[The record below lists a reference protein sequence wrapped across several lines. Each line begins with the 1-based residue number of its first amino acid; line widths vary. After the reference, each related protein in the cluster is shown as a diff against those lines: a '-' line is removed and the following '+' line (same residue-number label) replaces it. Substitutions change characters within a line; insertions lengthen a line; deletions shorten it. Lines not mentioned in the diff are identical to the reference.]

1 MADADLKLIL
11 GADIPPSVAKIKQ
24 DMGEISKQLSK
35 ENLLVKVGLDTSA
48 ITKQIPDIRMSLNN
62 AFSKTDPVD
71 IKVNV
76 QTRDIETM
84 KSVLTEQL
92 NTISQSFNESGK
104 ASDDFAQRIENI
116 RNSLNS
122 LSGVAGVTQISNA
135 INSLSKELK
144 DIDTSNIDNLA
155 LKLTSFRT
163 QTLTSPI
170 GDDGLK
176 ALEEAEATLRRIQ
189 SSDFGTLIR
198 SDQIEL
204 VDQLND
210 AIKRVSNSFAE
221 TKAEAAKQKAVDS
234 LNAAYSNWNRP
245 CLVSGQI
252 ILVCRWTPLPFL
264 HTPPCCK
271 G

>member
-11 GADIPPSVAKIKQ
+11 GADISPSVAKIKQ

-104 ASDDFAQRIENI
+104 ASDEFCAADREHPKFAQFLIC
-116 RNSLNS
+116 
-122 LSGVAGVTQISNA
+122 VAGVTQISNA
-135 INSLSKELK
+135 INSLSKE
-144 DIDTSNIDNLA
+144 
-155 LKLTSFRT
+155 F
-163 QTLTSPI
+163 
-170 GDDGLK
+170 
-176 ALEEAEATLRRIQ
+176 
-189 SSDFGTLIR
+189 
-198 SDQIEL
+198 
-204 VDQLND
+204 
-210 AIKRVSNSFAE
+210 
-221 TKAEAAKQKAVDS
+221 
-234 LNAAYSNWNRP
+234 
-245 CLVSGQI
+245 
-252 ILVCRWTPLPFL
+252 
-264 HTPPCCK
+264 K
-271 G
+271 GY